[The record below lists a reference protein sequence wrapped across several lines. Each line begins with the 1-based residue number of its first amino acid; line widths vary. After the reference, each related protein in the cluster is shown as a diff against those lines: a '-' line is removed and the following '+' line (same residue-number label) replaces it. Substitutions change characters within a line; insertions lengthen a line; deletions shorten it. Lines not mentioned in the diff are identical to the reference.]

1 MKPAVACALGQW
13 QRLLTN
19 NRNQERRRSQRW
31 KAQMRKA
38 ILLHLE
44 VQHPHSYRSLNSS
57 VPVLELYFGDGCLL
71 KDFRMSRDSLEA
83 LMRCLGPERRQA
95 WEHHMTVLTTVYWLA
110 HGLSY
115 SVVSRAFQVPLSTVH
130 RLVHQGVEDIAALRQ
145 SVIRLPAGPEL
156 EEVGQGFQQLAN
168 SPAFSSC
175 VGAIDGCHIRIKTP
189 PGPSGQDYINRKLFP
204 SIQLQAV
211 CDGKGKFL
219 QTFVGFPG
227 SVHDTRVLKTS
238 TLYKEAL
245 YPPPGYFI
253 VGDGG
258 YPCIVHP
265 ITVVTPYRE
274 PLQGRVQSH
283 FNGCHAK
290 ARSIIERAFG
300 ILKGR
305 WRCLLSKALEVNHTF
320 VPAVVTACC
329 VLHNLSITADMT
341 QLLEEEEEEV
351 VERSPPRPVRG
362 ERGGQGRRDRLA
374 DQISAPD
381 HNPVQL
387 NDHDYC

>member
-1 MKPAVACALGQW
+1 
-13 QRLLTN
+13 
-19 NRNQERRRSQRW
+19 
-31 KAQMRKA
+31 
-38 ILLHLE
+38 
-44 VQHPHSYRSLNSS
+44 
-57 VPVLELYFGDGCLL
+57 
-71 KDFRMSRDSLEA
+71 
-83 LMRCLGPERRQA
+83 
-95 WEHHMTVLTTVYWLA
+95 MTVLSTVYWLA

-115 SVVSRAFQVPLSTVH
+115 SVVSQAFQVPLSTVH

-156 EEVGQGFQQLAN
+156 EEVGQGFQQLAD

-227 SVHDTRVLKTS
+227 SVHDTRVLKNS

-265 ITVVTPYRE
+265 ITVVIPYRE
-274 PLQGRVQSH
+274 PLQGRVQSR

-290 ARSIIERAFG
+290 ACSIIERAFG
-300 ILKGR
+300 ILKGQ
-305 WRCLLSKALEVNHTF
+305 WRMSGEE
-320 VPAVVTACC
+320 
-329 VLHNLSITADMT
+329 SI
-341 QLLEEEEEEV
+341 
-351 VERSPPRPVRG
+351 
-362 ERGGQGRRDRLA
+362 
-374 DQISAPD
+374 
-381 HNPVQL
+381 
-387 NDHDYC
+387 